1 MMVKVLA
8 MDPQKLEQTG
18 EYLAVRTCRDPLDE
32 TITLATIQ
40 RVVERTVRK
49 TPADPQWHVKTLVFA
64 KPMSTDDAIGL
75 ATLYAERK
83 HIPVIYTATEQH

>member
-1 MMVKVLA
+1 MTVKVLG
-8 MDPQKLEQTG
+8 MESQTAEKSR
-18 EYLAVRTCRDPLDE
+18 EYVAVRTCRDPLDE

-49 TPADPQWHVKTLVFA
+49 TPTDPQWHIKTLVLA
-64 KPMSTDDAIGL
+64 KPMSTDAAIGF

-83 HIPVIYTATEQH
+83 HIPVVYTASEQ

>member
-1 MMVKVLA
+1 MVVKVLA
-8 MDPQKLEQTG
+8 MESHKVGETG
-18 EYLAVRTCRDPLDE
+18 EYVAVRTCRDPMDE

-49 TPADPQWHVKTLVFA
+49 PSDPQWHIKTLVFA
-64 KPMSTDDAIGL
+64 KPMSADEAIGF

-83 HIPVIYTATEQH
+83 HIPVVYTATEA